1 MHSVAASSI
10 FEKLDRVGKDQYT
23 KFIKYDLI
31 MKQNIFEGIETERL
45 GSAKNDA
52 EGFQMAQQNFAKI
65 LLVYM
70 QQLHESSDARVLG
83 LYTDQYDFL

>member
-52 EGFQMAQQNFAKI
+52 EGF
-65 LLVYM
+65 
-70 QQLHESSDARVLG
+70 
-83 LYTDQYDFL
+83 